1 MGNSVHPQW
10 LHNWRLISDN
20 PTITEEE
27 NQHLINLVIS
37 KETEY
42 LPKNSVQI
50 QGTTNHKRTITSAP
64 IKLIRKTANCVLT
77 IYAEDDNKY
86 KISTVSF
93 EMHKDTYFYFGSI
106 GSSVLT
112 RCNAELKNWAF
123 NGWHANLTDDVITKL
138 VNFIN
143 DCSQDTVKFCQLCLN
158 GNIYRSLKHP
168 EGEKVTVNDIVSIK
182 RPHHSY
188 TQSASNSLIGERFIA
203 ETENHEHI
211 ELVFTRATT

>member
-10 LHNWRLISDN
+10 LHNWRLISDC

-27 NQHLINLVIS
+27 NQNLVNFVIG
-37 KETEY
+37 ETVKY
-42 LPKNSVQI
+42 QPRNPIKI
-50 QGTTNHKRTITSAP
+50 QGNINHDEIIISAP
-64 IKLIRKTANCVLT
+64 IKTICKTANCVLT
-77 IYAEDDNKY
+77 AYAEDDKKY
-86 KISTVSF
+86 RFSTISF
-93 EMHKDTYFYFGSI
+93 EMHRDTYFHFGSI

-168 EGEKVTVNDIVSIK
+168 EGEKVTINDIVSIK